1 MLFGLSSGQRVVQGL
16 WFIRVDAFECFIESV
31 VLFFNGFFLWDFNVF
46 SELVL
51 EITVLLF
58 RFVVGAHDD
67 SLDRF
72 RFTGLREWVGNW
84 FEV

>member
-1 MLFGLSSGQRVVQGL
+1 
-16 WFIRVDAFECFIESV
+16 